1 MSTLIKNI
9 KPVFE
14 RKISPV
20 VDIFY
25 RINITP
31 NFLTILGLFITGIG
45 SLFIVSGSF
54 FTAGIFILL
63 GNLCDAVDGALARR
77 YNKTSKFGAFL
88 DSVVDRYSDF
98 LPFAGFAVYFSS
110 DTFILIL
117 SLLAVAGSFLVSYS
131 KARAESLGIECNVGI
146 LERPERS
153 IILIVSLLTGF
164 VEVGI
169 ILIAVGSHITALQRI
184 FYVYKVSNSNLK

>member
-1 MSTLIKNI
+1 MSALIKNI

-14 RKISPV
+14 KTISPV
-20 VDIFY
+20 IDIFY

-31 NFLTILGLFITGIG
+31 NFLTILGLFITGA
-45 SLFIVSGSF
+45 GSF
-54 FTAGIFILL
+54 FISTGNFFYAGLLVLL
-63 GNLCDAVDGALARR
+63 GNLCDAVDGALARK
-77 YNKTSKFGAFL
+77 YKKSSTFGAFL

-98 LPFAGFAVYFSS
+98 LPFAGFAVYFSENMY
-110 DTFILIL
+110 LLLL
-117 SLLAVAGSFLVSYS
+117 SLFAIAGSFLVSYS

-153 IILIVSLLTGF
+153 IILIVSLLSGF

-169 ILIAVGSHITALQRI
+169 ALIAIGSHLTALQRI
-184 FYVYKVSNSNLK
+184 FYVYKVSK